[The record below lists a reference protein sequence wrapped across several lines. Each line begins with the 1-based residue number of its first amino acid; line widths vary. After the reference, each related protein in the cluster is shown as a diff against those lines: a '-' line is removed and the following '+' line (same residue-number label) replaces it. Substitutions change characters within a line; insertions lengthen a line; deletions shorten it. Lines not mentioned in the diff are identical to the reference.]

1 MFLFLFFIFLF
12 KPAPCVQKFF
22 FGWEAGPTVQQCES
36 ARKPNKKKHKKK
48 AQKKK
53 SSQMQEWILEA
64 VRPLDKGV
72 WSLLNSASANSLAGK
87 LIPFLS
93 DKPSAERL
101 VDVLACEL
109 LESGVKGTDKQ
120 LLELK
125 GYYTRAVARNP
136 ETNTSLY
143 TVPLP
148 SPLSALVA
156 GPRTFFTVN
165 VRSHSARLTGE
176 NPANLFTQLRHFA
189 REYKSFNAEQ
199 RELQGDLNATTTSSE
214 GEFGVGFGTPL

>member
-1 MFLFLFFIFLF
+1 
-12 KPAPCVQKFF
+12 
-22 FGWEAGPTVQQCES
+22 
-36 ARKPNKKKHKKK
+36 
-48 AQKKK
+48 
-53 SSQMQEWILEA
+53 MQEWILEA

-136 ETNTSLY
+136 DTNTSLY

-176 NPANLFTQLRHFA
+176 NPENLFTL
-189 REYKSFNAEQ
+189 Q
-199 RELQGDLNATTTSSE
+199 RRAKRAPRRFERDNYLK
-214 GEFGVGFGTPL
+214 

>member
-1 MFLFLFFIFLF
+1 
-12 KPAPCVQKFF
+12 
-22 FGWEAGPTVQQCES
+22 
-36 ARKPNKKKHKKK
+36 
-48 AQKKK
+48 
-53 SSQMQEWILEA
+53 MQEWILEA

-136 ETNTSLY
+136 DTNTSLY

-176 NPANLFTQLRHFA
+176 NPENLFTQLRHFA

>member
-1 MFLFLFFIFLF
+1 
-12 KPAPCVQKFF
+12 VQKRTLP
-22 FGWEAGPTVQQCES
+22 E
-36 ARKPNKKKHKKK
+36 KKTHKKK
-48 AQKKK
+48 SHKE

-87 LIPFLS
+87 LVPFLS

-101 VDVLACEL
+101 VDVLACEM

-136 ETNTSLY
+136 QTNTSLY

-165 VRSHSARLTGE
+165 VRSHAARLTGE
-176 NPANLFTQLRHFA
+176 NPENLFTQLRHFA
-189 REYKSFNAEQ
+189 REYKTFNAEQ
-199 RELQGDLNATTTSSE
+199 SELQGDLNEVTASSE